1 MLRFG
6 ELEPASYDA
15 PRFFD
20 PELRRLEKL
29 VRITPDRELTAER
42 RRGARLTI
50 DGRVAET
57 PGAHPGLVLDE
68 AGVLAKFARNAPHT
82 QGFCEAVL
90 SAPAETP
97 FHELWDR
104 L

>member
-1 MLRFG
+1 MLHFG

-15 PRFFD
+15 PRFLD